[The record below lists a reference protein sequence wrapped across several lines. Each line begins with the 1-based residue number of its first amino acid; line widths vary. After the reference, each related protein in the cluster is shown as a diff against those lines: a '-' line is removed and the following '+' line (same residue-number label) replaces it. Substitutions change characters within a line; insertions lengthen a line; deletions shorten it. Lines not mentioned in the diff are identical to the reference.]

1 MNKEQNIIKSTN
13 AGLSTEP
20 AIDGYTVFGVVFIV
34 TESLYYDES
43 GNYQILKAFKT
54 IESAEK
60 YINELKSSYKGLDSK
75 IWEWEEVELS

>member
-1 MNKEQNIIKSTN
+1 MTN
-13 AGLSTEP
+13 LNTSREATITNDP
-20 AIDGYTVFGVVFIV
+20 AIDGYTLLGVVFVV

-54 IESAEK
+54 IEDAEN

-75 IWEWEEVELS
+75 IWEWEEVDLS